1 MQEERSK
8 LLMYYLSVYIYIYLS
23 INEVYGETDKRLLW
37 TFAIQRLDDS
47 RQRQSGP
54 DPFSFAI
61 FDRSSRW
68 PIPSV
73 SFACFENMETRAFLL
88 PSFATRAITCFHLV
102 ERK

>member
-1 MQEERSK
+1 
-8 LLMYYLSVYIYIYLS
+8 MYYLSVYIYIYLS

-73 SFACFENMETRAFLL
+73 SFACFENMETIREHF
-88 PSFATRAITCFHLV
+88 CFHRLRRV
-102 ERK
+102 RLPVSIWSNVNKKKFFV